1 MKETAFY
8 VIGIVLAISAVVISF
23 IGLKAE
29 KFPGK
34 LSALVIVWFGALAIG
49 AATFAVLYSQE
60 HAEHRAHANEH
71 ANEVYEAESG
81 SEPFEEEEEAQKE
94 AKDEGGSEDEGSSKD
109 DKGEEQAGGG
119 ETGGAGGTLMVT
131 ADESALQYA
140 ESSLETE
147 AGEVEVDFDN
157 PSSIPHDV
165 ATEQGGEQLAATEVI
180 ANAKDSTTIELKK
193 GEYVFFCTVPGH
205 REAGME
211 GPLTVR

>member
-8 VIGIVLAISAVVISF
+8 VIGIVLAISAVIISF

-34 LSALVIVWFGALAIG
+34 MSGLVVVCFGVMAIG

-71 ANEVYEAESG
+71 AGEVNEAESG
-81 SEPFEEEEEAQKE
+81 SEPFEEEEQRQDEAEGE
-94 AKDEGGSEDEGSSKD
+94 APGDAESPGEDGNGGPAASGP
-109 DKGEEQAGGG
+109 
-119 ETGGAGGTLMVT
+119 GGTLMVT
-131 ADESALQYA
+131 ADETALLYK

-147 AGEVEVDFDN
+147 AGEVEVDFNN
-157 PSSIPHDV
+157 PSAIPHDV
-165 ATEQGGEQLAATEVI
+165 AIEQDGDQIGATEVI
-180 ANAKDSTTIELKK
+180 AEAEDSTTVDLAK
-193 GEYVFFCTVPGH
+193 GEYVFYCTVPGH

>member
-8 VIGIVLAISAVVISF
+8 VIGIVLAISAVIVSF

-34 LSALVIVWFGALAIG
+34 LSGLVIVVFGVLAIG

-81 SEPFEEEEEAQKE
+81 SEPFEEEEKRQHEE
-94 AKDEGGSEDEGSSKD
+94 EGGEESGADG
-109 DKGEEQAGGG
+109 KGEEAGGKAAG
-119 ETGGAGGTLMVT
+119 PGGALMVT
-131 ADESALQYA
+131 ADESALAYQ

-147 AGEVEVDFDN
+147 AGEVEVDFNN

-165 ATEQGGEQLAATEVI
+165 AIEQDGDQIGATEVI
-180 ANAKDSTTIELKK
+180 AQAEDSTTVELEK